1 MVFIVGGAYQGKR
14 AYAGQSFAGYRIVNA
29 YHTHVREQLGAGE
42 DPMEQARLLLEDAR
56 QNNMLDK
63 MVIISDELGYGIVPV
78 EREERIYREA
88 NGRVN
93 CYLAE
98 QADTVYR
105 VIAGI
110 ATKIK
115 G

>member
-1 MVFIVGGAYQGKR
+1 M
-14 AYAGQSFAGYRIVNA
+14 
-29 YHTHVREQLGAGE
+29 
-42 DPMEQARLLLEDAR
+42 
-56 QNNMLDK
+56 
-63 MVIISDELGYGIVPV
+63 PV

>member
-1 MVFIVGGAYQGKR
+1 MVFIVGGAYQGKS
-14 AYAGQSFAGYRIVNA
+14 AYARQSFAGYRIVDSYHA
-29 YHTHVREQLGAGE
+29 YVREQISAGE
-42 DPMEQARLLLEDAR
+42 DPMAQVRLMLEDAE
-56 QNNMLDK
+56 QNGMLDK
-63 MVIISDELGYGIVPV
+63 MVVISDELGYGIVPV
-78 EREERIYREA
+78 EHEERIYREA

-98 QADTVYR
+98 RAETVYR

>member
-1 MVFIVGGAYQGKR
+1 MVFIVGGAYQGKS
-14 AYAGQSFAGYRIVNA
+14 AYARQSFGGYRIVNA
-29 YHTHVREQLGAGE
+29 YHECVREQLMAGE
-42 DPMEQARLLLEDAR
+42 NPMEQVRLMLEEAA
-56 QNNMLDK
+56 QNGLLDK
-63 MVIISDELGYGIVPV
+63 MVVISDELGYGIVPV
-78 EREERIYREA
+78 EREERVYRET

-98 QADTVYR
+98 RAETVYR